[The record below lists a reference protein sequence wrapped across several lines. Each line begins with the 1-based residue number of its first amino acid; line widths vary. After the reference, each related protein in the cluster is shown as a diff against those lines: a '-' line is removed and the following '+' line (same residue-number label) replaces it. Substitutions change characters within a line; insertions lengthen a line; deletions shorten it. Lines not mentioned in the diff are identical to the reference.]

1 MALASSRPI
10 YTVLNSASK
19 SQEKTQMPS
28 PGLERWCSGQRHL
41 PHKSSNWISISG
53 VQRKIEKTDSTK
65 LPTDFSLHA
74 TPCAPAYYIMRAH
87 MHTHKR
93 QDLGLVKVQNSSISS
108 CFNGRVSHGWSDLQ
122 RKFPLWA
129 LLACFPSILLSSGL
143 PEERTLTSPRDG
155 FPPPEASMGHFKYRQ
170 RPCGPGWVS

>member
-1 MALASSRPI
+1 M
-10 YTVLNSASK
+10 
-19 SQEKTQMPS
+19 
-28 PGLERWCSGQRHL
+28 PGLSQIGNVYSCYFLADFLTVPILQLNTLRLREFKELRLPKKVQDARPVTSPRTFMIGLQRQL
-41 PHKSSNWISISG
+41 SLWTSPH
-53 VQRKIEKTDSTK
+53 
-65 LPTDFSLHA
+65 
-74 TPCAPAYYIMRAH
+74 PCAPIPMHAH
-87 MHTHKR
+87 IHKS